1 MIFITCWHYI
11 KPSCFYTFH
20 RKHRSSS
27 QPIWKILNYSQY
39 SMWIISQR
47 ECCKWQVWQLGGDGS
62 QIHNYLKFLSACRD
76 LWQARII
83 PHIPQW
89 GKGVKLSL
97 KNHLHVISACKLLSE
112 GCALIVRCQ
121 KWRCFRGREVLK
133 QSSSLLSL
141 CAVVAAVREA
151 DRCCKPTHIAVSLM
165 LVFNIFYT
173 DMINAVSGFPST
185 VDQMRFDLLSTQWV
199 RLPVGS
205 AVILHKSNIVY
216 SRRDIPENS
225 IIIRI

>member
-1 MIFITCWHYI
+1 M
-11 KPSCFYTFH
+11 
-20 RKHRSSS
+20 
-27 QPIWKILNYSQY
+27 NYFPKGMLQMTSVAARRW
-39 SMWIISQR
+39 WISDT
-47 ECCKWQVWQLGGDGS
+47 QL
-62 QIHNYLKFLSACRD
+62 LK
-76 LWQARII
+76 
-83 PHIPQW
+83 IPQCLQRSLASKNHSSHTPVRKR
-89 GKGVKLSL
+89 GERYITELSL

-141 CAVVAAVREA
+141 CAVVAAVCEA